1 MVLFRAVIADRVF
14 ISQNLN
20 LIDSKDFHCFSTKGV
35 LEYEP
40 LCDDFGPMKLSHVMQ
55 FIELLDAELAA
66 NSEKRI
72 VYLVDTNRRELA
84 NAIFLLG
91 SYMMLKEELS
101 AGAVSSRFDWLDP
114 SDIELFRDAT
124 FQ

>member
-1 MVLFRAVIADRVF
+1 MILFRAVIADRVF

-20 LIDSKDFHCFSTKGV
+20 LIDSKNFHCFSTKGV

-55 FIELLDAELAA
+55 FMELLDAELAA

-72 VYLVDTNRRELA
+72 VYLVDTN
-84 NAIFLLG
+84 
-91 SYMMLKEELS
+91 KESWRTRSSFS
-101 AGAVSSRFDWLDP
+101 AR
-114 SDIELFRDAT
+114 T
-124 FQ
+124 